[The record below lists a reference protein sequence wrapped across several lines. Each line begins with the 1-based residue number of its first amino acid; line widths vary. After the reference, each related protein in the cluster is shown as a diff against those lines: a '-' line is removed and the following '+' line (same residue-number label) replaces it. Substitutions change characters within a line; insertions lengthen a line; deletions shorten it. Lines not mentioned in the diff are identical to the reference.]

1 MTEITIPE
9 RRKGI
14 DPHAP
19 RSSLHPADR
28 LPPEV
33 YYPPDSDTDLYCP
46 MCVPEQAGGTWTHD
60 RACVLGRRA
69 RTA

>member
-1 MTEITIPE
+1 MTEVTIPE

-19 RSSLHPADR
+19 RSSLHLADR
-28 LPPEV
+28 LPAEL
-33 YYPPDSDTDLYCP
+33 YYPPDELDEYCVA
-46 MCVPEQAGGTWTHD
+46 CTPEQSGGAWVHD
-60 RACVLGRRA
+60 RACPARR

>member
-14 DPHAP
+14 DSHAP
-19 RSSLHPADR
+19 RSALHPADR
-28 LPPEV
+28 LPAQV

-46 MCVPEQAGGTWTHD
+46 MCVPEQ
-60 RACVLGRRA
+60 
-69 RTA
+69 